1 MQCFVQHI
9 PLRCRNLPHD
19 IGSKRHVLKG
29 KRPVLSGYGHQQ
41 CGIFGKF
48 LRACRKQADGGI
60 FQRLVLRVHFDS
72 LDSST
77 EQLIFNG
84 FPVLHMDAHKRRILP
99 LIGELHRVL
108 LIGKDIVLVG
118 AYLFHIITAKRQVAG
133 KKCHAVRAAEHN
145 LNESVC
151 RDDVTIGSG
160 QVLCGIQPKG
170 NILDF
175 PFVPNAKGFV
185 LLQCFC

>member
-1 MQCFVQHI
+1 
-9 PLRCRNLPHD
+9 
-19 IGSKRHVLKG
+19 
-29 KRPVLSGYGHQQ
+29 
-41 CGIFGKF
+41 
-48 LRACRKQADGGI
+48 
-60 FQRLVLRVHFDS
+60 
-72 LDSST
+72 
-77 EQLIFNG
+77 
-84 FPVLHMDAHKRRILP
+84 MDAHKRRILP